1 MERRFFLRLSSL
13 LGMAG
18 LAPNKQIF
26 ASEEENKENKSKGRF
41 KTDREYWVW
50 LLDKIAS
57 PVLANMS
64 KGELQKNMD
73 MQYSPIWDGRNK
85 KVGYLEAF
93 GRLLAGIAPWFNL
106 PEDGT
111 PEGLI
116 RKRLH
121 GQALLSIKNAVDPQ
135 SPDYLL
141 WYDGKTAQPLVDA
154 AYVAHALIRAP
165 KALWEP
171 LDETTKKQLIAEFK
185 NVRKIKPFNNNWIL
199 FGTIMESFLLM
210 IGEEYDAARI
220 DAGIDKVQQWYKGD
234 GWYSDGP
241 SFAFDHYNGYDMHC
255 MLVESL
261 RINVSKGRRTKDEYD
276 KAYKRMQRYAHFQER
291 FISPEGYYLV
301 IGRSSTY
308 RTGAFQP
315 LAQLALENKLPEDIQ
330 PAQVR
335 CALTAVMKNV
345 FIPTTFTEKGWLRL
359 GLVGDKQESLA
370 DYYSNTGSMYIA
382 SLVFLPLALPADDVF
397 WTAPAE
403 DWTSKKA
410 WSGEPFPKDYAVGY

>member
-1 MERRFFLRLSSL
+1 MERRLFLRLFSL
-13 LGMAG
+13 LGIGG
-18 LAPNKQIF
+18 LTPGSKILALAKEEELKGNKQ
-26 ASEEENKENKSKGRF
+26 F
-41 KTDREYWVW
+41 KTDREYWVF
-50 LLDKIAS
+50 LLDKMAS
-57 PVLANMS
+57 PVMANMA
-64 KGELQKNMD
+64 KGELHKNME
-73 MQYSPIWDGRNK
+73 MQYSPTWDGRNK

-106 PEDGT
+106 AEDDT

-121 GQALLSIKNAVDPQ
+121 GQTLLSIKNAVDPQ

-141 WYDGKTAQPLVDA
+141 WYDGKTPQSLVDA

-171 LDETTKKQLIAEFK
+171 LGEETKKQLIAEFK
-185 NVRKIKPFNNNWIL
+185 NVRKIRPFNSNWVL
-199 FGTIMESFLLM
+199 FATITESFLLM

-220 DAGIDKVQQWYKGD
+220 DNGINKIQGWYKGD

-241 SFAFDHYNGYDMHC
+241 TFAFDHYNGYDMHC

-261 RINVSKGRRTKDEYD
+261 RINVEKGRRTKAEYD
-276 KAYKRMQRYAHFQER
+276 TAYKRMQRYGHFQER
-291 FISPEGYYLV
+291 FISPEGYYLL
-301 IGRSSTY
+301 IGRSLTY
-308 RTGAFQP
+308 RTAAFQP
-315 LAQLALENKLPEDIQ
+315 LAQLALENKLPDDLK

-335 CALTAVMKNV
+335 SALTAVLKHV
-345 FIPTTFTEKGWLRL
+345 FIPATFTNKGWLQL
-359 GLVGDKQESLA
+359 GLVGDKQETLA

-382 SLVFLPLALPADDVF
+382 SLIFLPLGLPADNEF
-397 WTAPAE
+397 WSAPAA

-410 WSGEPFPKDYAVGY
+410 WSGQPFPKDYAVDY